1 MRWCAGIGI
10 ELIFYYGG
18 VCGHS
23 SQWFSL
29 CLIRRVFTVDS
40 LCMYAVIVAVFHV
53 KHSSR
58 VDMFLSLVF

>member
-23 SQWFSL
+23 AQWFSL
-29 CLIRRVFTVDS
+29 CLNRRVFTVGS
-40 LCMYAVIVAVFHV
+40 LCMYAVIVMVFHV
-53 KHSSR
+53 ER
-58 VDMFLSLVF
+58 CFGDYVFLLLVF